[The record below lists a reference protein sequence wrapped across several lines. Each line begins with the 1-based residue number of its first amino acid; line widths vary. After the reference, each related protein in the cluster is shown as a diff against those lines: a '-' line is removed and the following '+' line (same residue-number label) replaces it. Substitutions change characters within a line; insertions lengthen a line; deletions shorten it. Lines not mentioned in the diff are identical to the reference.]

1 MNSSLKVSIVS
12 GLGLVSSNS
21 DWDRLA
27 GGNDLGVEGQW
38 LDSNSW
44 DGIGQ
49 SMVVGWDSSID
60 QLRLSL
66 SLSIV
71 DNWGMDGVG

>member
-12 GLGLVSSNS
+12 GLGLVAANS

-27 GGNDLGVEGQW
+27 GGNNLGVEGQR

-44 DGIGQ
+44 DGIGEG
-49 SMVVGWDSSID
+49 MVVGWDSSP
-60 QLRLSL
+60 LRSPLSP
-66 SLSIV
+66 
-71 DNWGMDGVG
+71 